1 MALLAA
7 QKITNQLKKTFG
19 KEFGEDCVT
28 YLGSTELEKI
38 PRLHSQCV
46 AVDKS
51 LGGGWPLG
59 RICEVF
65 GGESSGKT
73 TLCYHAMAEAQKI
86 FPDSAVGFVDTEHS
100 LDPIY
105 AKACGVDVA
114 QLVISQP
121 TYGEMALTMVEG
133 MIEAGCK
140 LVVLD
145 SVAALA
151 PKAEVEGE
159 FTDMQPGLQARL
171 MSKAMRKLTALVN
184 KAQAV
189 VIFTNQIREK
199 IGVAYGNPECVTPDT
214 KVLIHKFSSPDDVV
228 MEDPTEVT
236 MEQLFQE
243 FGLDWRKMEK
253 NVSYSF
259 NGYVKIQ
266 SYHHSTNGIQFK
278 KVLSI
283 IRKDDVEKYQLV
295 SKDNDSVIL
304 ECSGTHRI
312 WDCEKNDYVHV
323 QDVSEGIALNNKQ
336 KKIPFVVRKTGQ
348 VTPIVDLEVEG
359 NSNYFTNG
367 ILSHNTTA
375 GGRALRYHASIR
387 LKLTGLG
394 SIEEGQGKDKEK
406 AAIRVRCE
414 AVKNKTAPPYRR
426 GEYVIRFGQGIDNEG
441 LYFEQIIEN
450 NLVRKEGNS
459 IYYVGDVKINGR
471 PKLKAYLEANP
482 EIYAD
487 LKKKVDD
494 GVVIK
499 VEQPDEEPDEVVQDE
514 VNKDESGEV

>member
-7 QKITNQLKKTFG
+7 QKITNQLKKAFG
-19 KEFGEDCVT
+19 KEFGDDCVT

-46 AVDKS
+46 AVDKA

-73 TLCYHAMAEAQKI
+73 TLCYHADAEAQKV

-100 LDPIY
+100 LDPLY
-105 AKACGVDVA
+105 AKACGVDIA

-121 TYGEMALTMVEG
+121 SYAEMALTIIEG

-140 LVVLD
+140 LVILD

-159 FTDMQPGLQARL
+159 FTDIQPGLQARL
-171 MSKAMRKLTALVN
+171 MAKAMRKLTALVN

-189 VIFTNQIREK
+189 VIFTNQIRDK
-199 IGVAYGNPECVTPDT
+199 IGVSYGNPE
-214 KVLIHKFSSPDDVV
+214 
-228 MEDPTEVT
+228 
-236 MEQLFQE
+236 
-243 FGLDWRKMEK
+243 
-253 NVSYSF
+253 
-259 NGYVKIQ
+259 
-266 SYHHSTNGIQFK
+266 
-278 KVLSI
+278 
-283 IRKDDVEKYQLV
+283 
-295 SKDNDSVIL
+295 
-304 ECSGTHRI
+304 
-312 WDCEKNDYVHV
+312 
-323 QDVSEGIALNNKQ
+323 
-336 KKIPFVVRKTGQ
+336 
-348 VTPIVDLEVEG
+348 
-359 NSNYFTNG
+359 
-367 ILSHNTTA
+367 TTA

-394 SIEEGQGKDKEK
+394 AIEDGQGKEKAK

-441 LYFEQIIEN
+441 LYFEQILEN
-450 NLVRKEGNS
+450 NLIRKEGNS
-459 IYYVGDVKINGR
+459 IYWVGDVKINGR

-482 EIYAD
+482 ESYAD

-494 GVVIK
+494 GVVIP
-499 VEQPDEEPDEVVQDE
+499 VDEPETESELDEAPPAETDE
-514 VNKDESGEV
+514 NESGEV